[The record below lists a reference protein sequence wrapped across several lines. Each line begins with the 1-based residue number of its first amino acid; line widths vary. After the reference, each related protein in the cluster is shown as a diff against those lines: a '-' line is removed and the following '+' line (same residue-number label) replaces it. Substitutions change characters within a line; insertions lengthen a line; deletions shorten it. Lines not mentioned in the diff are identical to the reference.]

1 MTDRMDRLKDR
12 QIDTK
17 LERDKSNVT
26 RIAEKR
32 ERAGGGG
39 GGERERL
46 TRNETK
52 VDEEGD
58 EKRGGIRKGRTGYI
72 RCELQELSEKETNPN
87 DIE

>member
-39 GGERERL
+39 GGVGGGERERL

-58 EKRGGIRKGRTGYI
+58 EKRGGIRKGRTGYSI
-72 RCELQELSEKETNPN
+72 KA
-87 DIE
+87 

>member
-1 MTDRMDRLKDR
+1 MDRLKDR
-12 QIDTK
+12 QIDMK
-17 LERDKSNVT
+17 LERDESNVT

>member
-1 MTDRMDRLKDR
+1 MDRLKDR
-12 QIDTK
+12 QIDTM

-32 ERAGGGG
+32 ERAGGGGG

-72 RCELQELSEKETNPN
+72 RRELQELSEKETNPN

>member
-1 MTDRMDRLKDR
+1 MDRLKDR

-58 EKRGGIRKGRTGYI
+58 EKRGGNRKGRTGYI

>member
-1 MTDRMDRLKDR
+1 MDRLKDR

-17 LERDKSNVT
+17 LKRDKSNVT

>member
-1 MTDRMDRLKDR
+1 MDRLKDR
-12 QIDTK
+12 QIDMK
-17 LERDKSNVT
+17 LERDESNVT

-32 ERAGGGG
+32 ERAGGGGG